1 MLAYIVLLPNYLRSG
16 LEFMFYVLN
25 NISGTLRI
33 TKKTGKRYGPSLM
46 SVTKDGEQHLVL
58 RTGHTPPMRR
68 E

>member
-1 MLAYIVLLPNYLRSG
+1 MLAYIVLLPNYLRSDV
-16 LEFMFYVLN
+16 EFMFYMLN

-33 TKKTGKRYGPSLM
+33 MKKTGKRYGPSLM

-58 RTGHTPPMRR
+58 HTWRTPPMRR